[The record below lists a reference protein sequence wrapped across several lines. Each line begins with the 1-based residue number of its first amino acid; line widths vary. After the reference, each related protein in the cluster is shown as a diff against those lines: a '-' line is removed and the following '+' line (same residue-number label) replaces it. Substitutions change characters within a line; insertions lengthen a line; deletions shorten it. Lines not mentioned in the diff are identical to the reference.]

1 MTSQSS
7 PVPRLEAF
15 APGAAL
21 VTGAAGGIGLAL
33 SRALA
38 QAGMAVAMADIDE
51 DSLGA
56 RAQEL
61 QSHGHRVLALR
72 LDVTDRAACE
82 QAADRVEEDLG
93 PLHVLCNNAGLS
105 ALGMTVADMDDAYWD
120 LTMRVNLDSV
130 FAGSRVAA
138 RRMAARGRGHLV
150 NTASISALGL
160 CSAGTAAY
168 AASKY
173 AVMGL
178 SEVLRQ
184 ELAPQGVGVSVL
196 CPGPVRTNLWKSTR
210 RLRGLPELDMPPADS
225 LRGSASPT
233 ALDPDLGVSSFS
245 VQ

>member
-72 LDVTDRAACE
+72 LDVTDRAAWE

-130 FAGSRVAA
+130 FNLCRAVIDG
-138 RRMAARGRGHLV
+138 MRGRKWGRIV
-150 NTASISALGL
+150 RERKITA
-160 CSAGTAAY
+160 
-168 AASKY
+168 
-173 AVMGL
+173 
-178 SEVLRQ
+178 
-184 ELAPQGVGVSVL
+184 
-196 CPGPVRTNLWKSTR
+196 
-210 RLRGLPELDMPPADS
+210 D
-225 LRGSASPT
+225 
-233 ALDPDLGVSSFS
+233 
-245 VQ
+245 

>member
-72 LDVTDRAACE
+72 LDVTDRAAWE

-105 ALGMTVADMDDAYWD
+105 AARSVVIAPGEDVIPADPYPRYVIGSLEPDDFASFELNFRAENRATVPLIISYKDADGDPFEQRTEAS
-120 LTMRVNLDSV
+120 LTLNQT
-130 FAGSRVAA
+130 AG
-138 RRMAARGRGHLV
+138 
-150 NTASISALGL
+150 
-160 CSAGTAAY
+160 SAGTGGDLPLGWIALAIVLV
-168 AASKY
+168 
-173 AVMGL
+173 AV
-178 SEVLRQ
+178 
-184 ELAPQGVGVSVL
+184 VGYLIYRS
-196 CPGPVRTNLWKSTR
+196 WR
-210 RLRGLPELDMPPADS
+210 R
-225 LRGSASPT
+225 
-233 ALDPDLGVSSFS
+233 
-245 VQ
+245 

>member
-72 LDVTDRAACE
+72 LDVTDRAAWE
-82 QAADRVEEDLG
+82 QAADRVEAAVRS
-93 PLHVLCNNAGLS
+93 VLAAGMRTADIWSEGTRKLS
-105 ALGMTVADMDDAYWD
+105 TREMGDA
-120 LTMRVNLDSV
+120 V
-130 FAGSRVAA
+130 VAA
-138 RRMAARGRGHLV
+138 LRK
-150 NTASISALGL
+150 
-160 CSAGTAAY
+160 AG
-168 AASKY
+168 
-173 AVMGL
+173 
-178 SEVLRQ
+178 
-184 ELAPQGVGVSVL
+184 
-196 CPGPVRTNLWKSTR
+196 
-210 RLRGLPELDMPPADS
+210 
-225 LRGSASPT
+225 
-233 ALDPDLGVSSFS
+233 
-245 VQ
+245 